1 MRNFKKILIYLGSS
15 LITALLF
22 CTLYIFTPNLADNI
36 GSYFRDTLFKIRGEI
51 ENSNEVVIVDIDE
64 HSIKRLGQWPWSRD
78 KLSKIVENL
87 TNAGALIIGFDIVFA
102 EPDAQSPSLVF
113 DKFNLKIKNAINY
126 DEIFAAKL
134 QNSPVVLGYQ
144 FKFDNIK
151 DQNQTM
157 PENKVIVIEKNKGSE
172 KFIIEA
178 TSAITNIPILQNS
191 SYSSGFFN
199 NIPDNSGIIH
209 SVPLVIS
216 YNDIIYPSL
225 ALEIIRLIS
234 SERKI
239 TINYSQDG
247 INDISIGDLIIPTDR
262 FGRLLVNFRGNERN
276 FAYISADQIYDNKF
290 DKSLIKDKIILIGTS
305 AAGLLDMRATPFD
318 TIFPGVEVHANVID
332 NILIG
337 DFISKAPWIDGVNIA
352 IIILVALIVPLFSL
366 FSLWLSAI
374 LFISLIFGYIYGVYV
389 MLFSYGYVIDIVFVL
404 LTIITSF
411 MVTILINYFYSI
423 KKEETIRAKFAL
435 KVSKDVMNDLLSNA
449 DLNKFKATKREI
461 SVFFSDIRNFTTI
474 AEQMNDSA
482 KLISYLNSY
491 LEPMSN
497 IIIRHKGT
505 IDKYIGDSIMAYYNA
520 PLTIDNHAD
529 MAVISALEQI
539 KELEI
544 LNQNLKKDNLPII
557 KIGIGIN
564 TGKAVIG
571 EIGSHLRSDYTT
583 IGDTVNIASR
593 LESLSKTYGSI
604 INITNYTKEQLKNNY
619 TIRFVDKVQVKGKSK
634 AIEVWEVISDN
645 EPSIEL
651 KSELTMYE
659 KAINFYKNMEF
670 LKALEL
676 FSQLSQNSVLDA
688 TLYKLYYKR
697 CNDLLNQKS

>member
-1 MRNFKKILIYLGSS
+1 
-15 LITALLF
+15 
-22 CTLYIFTPNLADNI
+22 
-36 GSYFRDTLFKIRGEI
+36 
-51 ENSNEVVIVDIDE
+51 
-64 HSIKRLGQWPWSRD
+64 
-78 KLSKIVENL
+78 
-87 TNAGALIIGFDIVFA
+87 
-102 EPDAQSPSLVF
+102 
-113 DKFNLKIKNAINY
+113 
-126 DEIFAAKL
+126 
-134 QNSPVVLGYQ
+134 
-144 FKFDNIK
+144 
-151 DQNQTM
+151 
-157 PENKVIVIEKNKGSE
+157 
-172 KFIIEA
+172 
-178 TSAITNIPILQNS
+178 
-191 SYSSGFFN
+191 
-199 NIPDNSGIIH
+199 
-209 SVPLVIS
+209 
-216 YNDIIYPSL
+216 
-225 ALEIIRLIS
+225 
-234 SERKI
+234 
-239 TINYSQDG
+239 
-247 INDISIGDLIIPTDR
+247 
-262 FGRLLVNFRGNERN
+262 
-276 FAYISADQIYDNKF
+276 
-290 DKSLIKDKIILIGTS
+290 
-305 AAGLLDMRATPFD
+305 
-318 TIFPGVEVHANVID
+318 
-332 NILIG
+332 
-337 DFISKAPWIDGVNIA
+337 
-352 IIILVALIVPLFSL
+352 
-366 FSLWLSAI
+366 
-374 LFISLIFGYIYGVYV
+374 

-449 DLNKFKATKREI
+449 DLSKFKATKREI